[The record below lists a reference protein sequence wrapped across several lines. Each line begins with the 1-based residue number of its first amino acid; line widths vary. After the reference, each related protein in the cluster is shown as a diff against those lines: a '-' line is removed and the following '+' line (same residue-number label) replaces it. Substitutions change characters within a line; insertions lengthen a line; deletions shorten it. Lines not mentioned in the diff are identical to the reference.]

1 MLLMLTGVGLGPGDP
16 ELLTMKAVRL
26 LKEADKVYIP
36 GGLARRL
43 VEPYCTPVELPFPMS
58 HDEAVIRAQIIENA
72 ARIASD
78 ARDKNVVFGIIGDPN
93 IFSTFSRL
101 AVILKERFPEI
112 SITTVPGIS
121 SITALMSETRLPIT
135 GGFCVTD
142 GSEIRSQIRMKVRR
156 PREIAEQLKKEGYTR
171 FALVERM
178 YMEGMKIR
186 TGDDLPEE
194 SSYFS
199 LLYAERDL

>member
-1 MLLMLTGVGLGPGDP
+1 MLSGVGLGPGDP
-16 ELLTMKAVRL
+16 ELLTIKAVRML
-26 LKEADKVYIP
+26 QEADVVYIP

-43 VEPYCTPVELPFPMS
+43 VEPYCTPIELPFPMS
-58 HDEAVIRAQIIENA
+58 HDEEMIRAQIIENA
-72 ARIASD
+72 EKIASD

-101 AVILKERFPEI
+101 TMILKERYPNI
-112 SITTVPGIS
+112 IIGTVPGIS
-121 SITALMSETRLPIT
+121 SITALMSETGLPIT

-142 GSEIRSQIRMKVRR
+142 GSKIRSQIRMKVRK
-156 PREIAEQLKKEGYTR
+156 PRELAENLRKEGYSR
-171 FALVERM
+171 FVLVERM
-178 YMEGMKIR
+178 YMDGMQVLN
-186 TGDDLPEE
+186 GDDLPEE

>member
-1 MLLMLTGVGLGPGDP
+1 MLTGVGLGPGDP
-16 ELLTMKAVRL
+16 ELLTLKAVRML
-26 LKEADKVYIP
+26 QKADVVYIP

-43 VEPYCTPVELPFPMS
+43 VEPYCTPIELPFPMS
-58 HDEAVIRAQIIENA
+58 HDEEMIRAQIIENA
-72 ARIASD
+72 EKIATD

-101 AVILKERFPEI
+101 TVILKERYPD
-112 SITTVPGIS
+112 ITVGTVPGIS
-121 SITALMSETRLPIT
+121 SITALMSETGLPIT

-142 GSEIRSQIRMKVRR
+142 GSAIKSLIRMKVRK
-156 PREIAEQLKKEGYTR
+156 PHELAENLRKEGYSR

-178 YMEGMKIR
+178 YMDGMQVL

-199 LLYAERDL
+199 LLYAERDI

>member
-1 MLLMLTGVGLGPGDP
+1 MLSGVGLGPGDP
-16 ELLTMKAVRL
+16 ELLTIKAVRML
-26 LKEADKVYIP
+26 QEADVVYIP

-43 VEPYCTPVELPFPMS
+43 VEPYCTPIELPFPMS
-58 HDEAVIRAQIIENA
+58 HNEEMIRAQIIENA
-72 ARIASD
+72 EKIASD

-101 AVILKERFPEI
+101 TVILKERYPNI
-112 SITTVPGIS
+112 IIGTVPGIS
-121 SITALMSETRLPIT
+121 SITALMSETGLPIT

-142 GSEIRSQIRMKVRR
+142 GSKIRSQIRMKVRK
-156 PREIAEQLKKEGYTR
+156 PRELAENLRKEGYSR
-171 FALVERM
+171 FVLVERM
-178 YMEGMKIR
+178 YMDGMQVLN
-186 TGDDLPEE
+186 GDDLPEE

>member
-1 MLLMLTGVGLGPGDP
+1 MLSGVGLGPGDP
-16 ELLTMKAVRL
+16 ELLTIKAVRML
-26 LKEADKVYIP
+26 QEADVVYIP

-43 VEPYCTPVELPFPMS
+43 VEPYCTPIELPFPMS
-58 HDEAVIRAQIIENA
+58 HDEEMIRAQIIENA
-72 ARIASD
+72 EKIASD

-101 AVILKERFPEI
+101 TVILKERYPDI
-112 SITTVPGIS
+112 IIGTVPGIS
-121 SITALMSETRLPIT
+121 SITALMSETGLPIT

-142 GSEIRSQIRMKVRR
+142 GSKIRSQIRMKVRK
-156 PREIAEQLKKEGYTR
+156 PRELAENLRKEGYSR

-178 YMEGMKIR
+178 YMDGMQVLN
-186 TGDDLPEE
+186 GDDLPEE

>member
-1 MLLMLTGVGLGPGDP
+1 MLSGVGLGPGDP
-16 ELLTMKAVRL
+16 ELLTIKAVRML
-26 LKEADKVYIP
+26 QEADVVYIP

-43 VEPYCTPVELPFPMS
+43 VEPYCTPIELPFPMS
-58 HDEAVIRAQIIENA
+58 HDEEMIRAQIIENA
-72 ARIASD
+72 EKIASD

-101 AVILKERFPEI
+101 TVILKERYPNI
-112 SITTVPGIS
+112 IIGTVPGIS
-121 SITALMSETRLPIT
+121 SITALMSETGLPIT

-142 GSEIRSQIRMKVRR
+142 GSKIRSQIRMKVRK
-156 PREIAEQLKKEGYTR
+156 PRELAENLRKEGYSR
-171 FALVERM
+171 FVLVERM
-178 YMEGMKIR
+178 YMDGMQVLN
-186 TGDDLPEE
+186 GDDLPEE

>member
-1 MLLMLTGVGLGPGDP
+1 MLSGVGLGPGDP
-16 ELLTMKAVRL
+16 ELLTIKAVRML
-26 LKEADKVYIP
+26 QEADVVYIP

-43 VEPYCTPVELPFPMS
+43 VEPYCTPIELPFPMS
-58 HDEAVIRAQIIENA
+58 HNEEMIRAQIIENA
-72 ARIASD
+72 EKIASD

-101 AVILKERFPEI
+101 TVILKERYPDI
-112 SITTVPGIS
+112 IIGTVPGIS
-121 SITALMSETRLPIT
+121 SITALMSETGLPIT

-142 GSEIRSQIRMKVRR
+142 GSKIRSQIRMKVRK
-156 PREIAEQLKKEGYTR
+156 PRELAENLRKEGYSR
-171 FALVERM
+171 FVLVERM
-178 YMEGMKIR
+178 YMDGMQVLN
-186 TGDDLPEE
+186 GDDLPEE

>member
-1 MLLMLTGVGLGPGDP
+1 MLTGVGLGPGDP
-16 ELLTMKAVRL
+16 ELLTLKAVRML
-26 LKEADKVYIP
+26 QKADVVYIP

-43 VEPYCTPVELPFPMS
+43 VEPYCTPIELPFPMS
-58 HDEAVIRAQIIENA
+58 HDEEMIRAQIIENSEK
-72 ARIASD
+72 IATD

-101 AVILKERFPEI
+101 TVILKERYPD
-112 SITTVPGIS
+112 ITVGTVPGIS
-121 SITALMSETRLPIT
+121 SITALMSETGLPIT

-142 GSEIRSQIRMKVRR
+142 GSAIKSLIRMKVRK
-156 PREIAEQLKKEGYTR
+156 PHELAENLRKEGYSR

-178 YMEGMKIR
+178 YMDGMQVL

-199 LLYAERDL
+199 LLYAERDI

>member
-1 MLLMLTGVGLGPGDP
+1 MLSGVGLGPGDP
-16 ELLTMKAVRL
+16 ELLTIKAVRML
-26 LKEADKVYIP
+26 QEADVVYIP

-43 VEPYCTPVELPFPMS
+43 VEPYCTPIELPFPMS
-58 HDEAVIRAQIIENA
+58 HDEEMIRAQIIENA
-72 ARIASD
+72 EKIASD

-101 AVILKERFPEI
+101 TMILKERYPDI
-112 SITTVPGIS
+112 IIGTVPGIS
-121 SITALMSETRLPIT
+121 SITALMSETGLPIT

-142 GSEIRSQIRMKVRR
+142 GSKIRSQIRMKVRK
-156 PREIAEQLKKEGYTR
+156 PRELAENLRKEGYSR

-178 YMEGMKIR
+178 YMDGMQVLN
-186 TGDDLPEE
+186 GDDLPEE

-199 LLYAERDL
+199 LLYAERDI

>member
-1 MLLMLTGVGLGPGDP
+1 MLTGVGLGPGDP
-16 ELLTMKAVRL
+16 ELLTIKAVRML
-26 LKEADKVYIP
+26 QEADIVYIP

-43 VEPYCTPVELPFPMS
+43 VEPYCTPIELPFPMS
-58 HDEAVIRAQIIENA
+58 HDEEMIRVQIIKNA
-72 ARIASD
+72 EKIAAD

-101 AVILKERFPEI
+101 TIILEELYPDIDI
-112 SITTVPGIS
+112 STIPGIS

-142 GSEIRSQIRMKVRR
+142 GSRIRSQIRMKVRK
-156 PREIAEQLKKEGYTR
+156 PLELAENLRKEGYSR

-178 YMEGMKIR
+178 YMDGMQVLN
-186 TGDDLPEE
+186 GDDLPEE

-199 LLYAERDL
+199 LLYAERDI

>member
-1 MLLMLTGVGLGPGDP
+1 MLTGVGLGPGDP
-16 ELLTMKAVRL
+16 ELLTIKAVRML
-26 LKEADKVYIP
+26 QEADIVYIP

-43 VEPYCTPVELPFPMS
+43 VEPYCTPIELPFPMS
-58 HDEAVIRAQIIENA
+58 HDEEMIRVQIIKNA
-72 ARIASD
+72 EKIAAD

-101 AVILKERFPEI
+101 TIILKELYPDIDI
-112 SITTVPGIS
+112 STVPGIS

-142 GSEIRSQIRMKVRR
+142 GSEIRSQIRMKVRK
-156 PREIAEQLKKEGYTR
+156 PLELAENLRKEGYSR

-178 YMEGMKIR
+178 YMDGMQVLN
-186 TGDDLPEE
+186 GDDLPEE

-199 LLYAERDL
+199 LLYAERDI

>member
-1 MLLMLTGVGLGPGDP
+1 MLTGVGLGPGDP
-16 ELLTMKAVRL
+16 ELLTLKAVRML
-26 LKEADKVYIP
+26 QKADVVYIP

-43 VEPYCTPVELPFPMS
+43 VEPYCTPIELPFPMS
-58 HDEAVIRAQIIENA
+58 HDEEMIRAQIIENSEK
-72 ARIASD
+72 IATD

-101 AVILKERFPEI
+101 TVILKERYPD
-112 SITTVPGIS
+112 ITVGTVPGIS
-121 SITALMSETRLPIT
+121 SITALMSETGLPIT

-142 GSEIRSQIRMKVRR
+142 GSAIKSLIRMKVRK
-156 PREIAEQLKKEGYTR
+156 PHELAENLRKEGYSR
-171 FALVERM
+171 FSLVERM
-178 YMEGMKIR
+178 YMDGMQVL

-199 LLYAERDL
+199 LLYAERDI

>member
-1 MLLMLTGVGLGPGDP
+1 MLSGVGLGPGDP
-16 ELLTMKAVRL
+16 ELLTIKAVRML
-26 LKEADKVYIP
+26 QEADVVYIP
-36 GGLARRL
+36 GGLAKRL
-43 VEPYCTPVELPFPMS
+43 VEPYCTPIELPFPMS
-58 HDEAVIRAQIIENA
+58 HDEEMIRAQIIENA
-72 ARIASD
+72 EKIASD

-101 AVILKERFPEI
+101 TVILKERYPDI
-112 SITTVPGIS
+112 IIGTVPGIS
-121 SITALMSETRLPIT
+121 SITALMSETGLPIT

-142 GSEIRSQIRMKVRR
+142 GSKIRSQIRMKVRK
-156 PREIAEQLKKEGYTR
+156 PRELAENLRKEGYSR

-178 YMEGMKIR
+178 YMDGMQVLN
-186 TGDDLPEE
+186 GDDLPEE

>member
-1 MLLMLTGVGLGPGDP
+1 MLSGVGLGPGDP
-16 ELLTMKAVRL
+16 ELLTIKAVRML
-26 LKEADKVYIP
+26 QEADVVYIP

-43 VEPYCTPVELPFPMS
+43 VEPYCTPIELPFPMS
-58 HDEAVIRAQIIENA
+58 HNEEMIRAQIIENA
-72 ARIASD
+72 EKIASD

-101 AVILKERFPEI
+101 TVILKERYPNI
-112 SITTVPGIS
+112 IIGTVPGIS
-121 SITALMSETRLPIT
+121 SITALMSETGLPIT

-142 GSEIRSQIRMKVRR
+142 GSKIRSQIRMKVRK
-156 PREIAEQLKKEGYTR
+156 PRELAENLRKEGYSR

-178 YMEGMKIR
+178 YMDGMQVLN
-186 TGDDLPEE
+186 GDDLPEE

>member
-1 MLLMLTGVGLGPGDP
+1 MLSGVGLGPGDP
-16 ELLTMKAVRL
+16 ELLTIKAVRML
-26 LKEADKVYIP
+26 QEADVVYIP

-43 VEPYCTPVELPFPMS
+43 VEPYCTPIELPFPMS
-58 HDEAVIRAQIIENA
+58 HDEEMIRAQIIENA
-72 ARIASD
+72 EKIASD

-101 AVILKERFPEI
+101 TVILKERYPNI
-112 SITTVPGIS
+112 IIGTVPGIS
-121 SITALMSETRLPIT
+121 SITALMSETGLPIT

-142 GSEIRSQIRMKVRR
+142 GSKIRSQIRMKVRK
-156 PREIAEQLKKEGYTR
+156 PRDLAENLRKEGYSR
-171 FALVERM
+171 FVLVERM
-178 YMEGMKIR
+178 YMDGMQVLN
-186 TGDDLPEE
+186 GDDLPEE

>member
-1 MLLMLTGVGLGPGDP
+1 MLTGVGLGPGDP
-16 ELLTMKAVRL
+16 ELLTIKAVRML
-26 LKEADKVYIP
+26 QEADVVYIP

-43 VEPYCTPVELPFPMS
+43 VEPYCTPIELPFPMS
-58 HDEAVIRAQIIENA
+58 HDEEMIRAQIIENA
-72 ARIASD
+72 EKIASD

-101 AVILKERFPEI
+101 TVILKERYPNI
-112 SITTVPGIS
+112 IIGTVPGIS
-121 SITALMSETRLPIT
+121 SITALMSETGLPIT

-142 GSEIRSQIRMKVRR
+142 GSKIRSQIRMKVRK
-156 PREIAEQLKKEGYTR
+156 PRELAENLRKEGYSR
-171 FALVERM
+171 FVLVERM
-178 YMEGMKIR
+178 YMDGMQVLN
-186 TGDDLPEE
+186 GDDLPEE

>member
-1 MLLMLTGVGLGPGDP
+1 MLSGVGLGPGDP
-16 ELLTMKAVRL
+16 ELLTIKAVRML
-26 LKEADKVYIP
+26 QEADVVYIP

-43 VEPYCTPVELPFPMS
+43 VEPYCTPIELPFPMS
-58 HDEAVIRAQIIENA
+58 HDEEMIRAQIIENA
-72 ARIASD
+72 EKIASD

-101 AVILKERFPEI
+101 TMILKERYPDI
-112 SITTVPGIS
+112 IIGTVPGIS
-121 SITALMSETRLPIT
+121 SITALMSETGLPIT

-142 GSEIRSQIRMKVRR
+142 GSKIRSQIRMKVRK
-156 PREIAEQLKKEGYTR
+156 PRELAENLRKEGYSR
-171 FALVERM
+171 FVLVERM
-178 YMEGMKIR
+178 YMDGMQVLN
-186 TGDDLPEE
+186 GDDLPEE

>member
-1 MLLMLTGVGLGPGDP
+1 MLTGVGLGPGDP
-16 ELLTMKAVRL
+16 ELLTIKAVRML
-26 LKEADKVYIP
+26 QEADVVYIP

-43 VEPYCTPVELPFPMS
+43 VEPYCTPTELPFPMS
-58 HDEAVIRAQIIENA
+58 HDEEMIRAQIIENSEK
-72 ARIASD
+72 IATD

-101 AVILKERFPEI
+101 TVILKERYPD
-112 SITTVPGIS
+112 ITVGTVPGIS
-121 SITALMSETRLPIT
+121 SITALMSETGLPIT

-142 GSEIRSQIRMKVRR
+142 GSAIKSLIRMKVRK
-156 PREIAEQLKKEGYTR
+156 PHELAENLRKEGYSR

-178 YMEGMKIR
+178 YMDGMQVL

-199 LLYAERDL
+199 LLYAEREI

>member
-1 MLLMLTGVGLGPGDP
+1 MLSGVGLGPGDP
-16 ELLTMKAVRL
+16 ELLTIKAVRML
-26 LKEADKVYIP
+26 QEADVVYIP

-43 VEPYCTPVELPFPMS
+43 VEPYCTPIELPFPMS
-58 HDEAVIRAQIIENA
+58 HNEEMIRAQIIENA
-72 ARIASD
+72 EKIASD

-101 AVILKERFPEI
+101 TVILKERYPDI
-112 SITTVPGIS
+112 IIGTVPGIS
-121 SITALMSETRLPIT
+121 SITALMSETGLPIT

-142 GSEIRSQIRMKVRR
+142 GSKIRSQIRMKVRK
-156 PREIAEQLKKEGYTR
+156 PRDLAENLRKEGYSR
-171 FALVERM
+171 FVLVERM
-178 YMEGMKIR
+178 YMDGMQVLN
-186 TGDDLPEE
+186 GDDLPEE

>member
-1 MLLMLTGVGLGPGDP
+1 
-16 ELLTMKAVRL
+16 
-26 LKEADKVYIP
+26 
-36 GGLARRL
+36 
-43 VEPYCTPVELPFPMS
+43 EPYCTPIELPFPMS
-58 HDEAVIRAQIIENA
+58 HDEEMIRVQIIKNA
-72 ARIASD
+72 EKIAAD

-101 AVILKERFPEI
+101 TIILEELYPDIDI
-112 SITTVPGIS
+112 STIPGIS

-142 GSEIRSQIRMKVRR
+142 GSEIRSQIRMKVRK
-156 PREIAEQLKKEGYTR
+156 PLELAENLRKEGYSR

-178 YMEGMKIR
+178 YMDGMQVLN
-186 TGDDLPEE
+186 GDDLPEE

-199 LLYAERDL
+199 LLYAERDI

>member
-1 MLLMLTGVGLGPGDP
+1 MLSGVGLGPGDP
-16 ELLTMKAVRL
+16 ELLTIKAVRML
-26 LKEADKVYIP
+26 QEADVVYIP

-43 VEPYCTPVELPFPMS
+43 VEPYCTPIELPFPMS
-58 HDEAVIRAQIIENA
+58 HDEEMIRAQIIENA
-72 ARIASD
+72 EKIASD

-101 AVILKERFPEI
+101 TMILKERYPDI
-112 SITTVPGIS
+112 IIGTVPGIS
-121 SITALMSETRLPIT
+121 SITALMSETGLPIT

-142 GSEIRSQIRMKVRR
+142 GSKIRSQIRMKVRK
-156 PREIAEQLKKEGYTR
+156 PRELAENLRKEGYSR

-178 YMEGMKIR
+178 YMDGMQVLN
-186 TGDDLPEE
+186 GDDLPEE

>member
-1 MLLMLTGVGLGPGDP
+1 MLSGVGLGPGDP
-16 ELLTMKAVRL
+16 ELLTIKAVRML
-26 LKEADKVYIP
+26 QEADVVYIP
-36 GGLARRL
+36 GGLAKRL
-43 VEPYCTPVELPFPMS
+43 VEPYCTPIELPFPMS
-58 HDEAVIRAQIIENA
+58 HDEEMIRAQIIENA
-72 ARIASD
+72 EKIASD

-101 AVILKERFPEI
+101 TMILKERYPDI
-112 SITTVPGIS
+112 IIGTVPGIS
-121 SITALMSETRLPIT
+121 SITALMSETGLPIT

-142 GSEIRSQIRMKVRR
+142 GSKIRSQIRMKVRK
-156 PREIAEQLKKEGYTR
+156 PRELAENLRKEGYSR

-178 YMEGMKIR
+178 YMDGMQVLN
-186 TGDDLPEE
+186 GDDLPEE

>member
-1 MLLMLTGVGLGPGDP
+1 MLTGVGLGPGDP
-16 ELLTMKAVRL
+16 ELLTIKAVRML
-26 LKEADKVYIP
+26 QEADVVYIP

-43 VEPYCTPVELPFPMS
+43 VEPYCTPIELPFPMS
-58 HDEAVIRAQIIENA
+58 HDEEMIRVQIIKNA
-72 ARIASD
+72 EKIAAD

-101 AVILKERFPEI
+101 TIILKELYPDINI
-112 SITTVPGIS
+112 STVPGIS

-142 GSEIRSQIRMKVRR
+142 GSEIRSQIRMKVRK
-156 PREIAEQLKKEGYTR
+156 PLELAENLRKEGYSR

-178 YMEGMKIR
+178 YMDGMQVLN
-186 TGDDLPEE
+186 GDDLPEE

-199 LLYAERDL
+199 LLYAERDI

>member
-1 MLLMLTGVGLGPGDP
+1 MLTGVGLGPGDS
-16 ELLTMKAVRL
+16 ELLTIKAVRML
-26 LKEADKVYIP
+26 QEAEVVYIP

-43 VEPYCTPVELPFPMS
+43 VEHYCTPIELPFPMS
-58 HDEAVIRAQIIENA
+58 HDEEMIRAQIIENVEKIA
-72 ARIASD
+72 AD

-101 AVILKERFPEI
+101 TVILKERYPD
-112 SITTVPGIS
+112 ITVGTVPGIS
-121 SITALMSETRLPIT
+121 SITALMSETGLPIT

-142 GSEIRSQIRMKVRR
+142 GSVIKSQIRMKVRK
-156 PREIAEQLKKEGYTR
+156 PRELAESLRKEGYSR

-178 YMEGMKIR
+178 YMDGMQVL
-186 TGDDLPEE
+186 TGDSLPEE

-199 LLYAERDL
+199 LLYAERDI